1 MKDIGSYLKLTAVL
15 TLAVLLAYHSPGQST
30 EDFKD
35 KRDFVS
41 D

>member
-1 MKDIGSYLKLTAVL
+1 MKDIGPYLKLTAVL

-30 EDFKD
+30 DGFSGD
-35 KRDFVS
+35 RTIAS